1 MRAIVFAALMGVQP
15 TWTAAAQTGEALAE
29 LPRVYLDTK
38 MPVSTGA
45 TITVPA
51 GGDLQAALNKA
62 KPCDVIAL
70 ANGATFSGNFILPNK
85 PGACW
90 IVIRPADM
98 SGIPPEGTRMSPAV
112 AAAANLPKI
121 LSASNLGAFAT
132 ADGAHHF
139 RFVALDVS
147 VPATIPNTG
156 LFRLGT
162 SYETTLAQIPHDLVL
177 DRMYVHGTATGT
189 NRRCVSLNGA
199 SSAVIDSYISDCH
212 EVGADAQAIAG
223 WSGPGPFK
231 IVNNYLEASGENIN
245 WGGGDPRIRGVIPS
259 DIEIRRNHF
268 TKPVSWKGKWL
279 VKNLFEIKNAQRV
292 LVEGNVFE
300 NNWQDGQGGS
310 AINLKSVNQEGF
322 CTWCVA
328 KDITFRLNVIRN
340 TGSGI
345 VLSGYDPQ
353 PRGLPVPMT
362 RVTITDN
369 IVSAIDVAP
378 FNGDGRGFLIN
389 NSPIDIV
396 IAHNTVL
403 DATNSAI
410 TFGGPAAEPPVR
422 LVFRDNIISGGQYG
436 VKGPGLGTAAT
447 LSTFI
452 PGGFRN
458 NLVIT
463 GDGNGLPPGA
473 TVRSRSALGF
483 VSLAD
488 PRLAAGSPYRGR
500 ATDGKDPGADIPAL
514 LAAIAGVVVP

>member
-1 MRAIVFAALMGVQP
+1 MRAIVLASLLSVHSI
-15 TWTAAAQTGEALAE
+15 AAQAPSEPLAE
-29 LPRVYLDTK
+29 LPRTYLETK
-38 MPVSTGA
+38 MPSSSGT

-70 ANGATFSGNFILPNK
+70 ANGATFSGNFILPDK

-98 SGIPPEGTRMSPAV
+98 NGVPPEGTRMSPAI

-121 LSASNLGAFAT
+121 LSTTNLGAFMT
-132 ADGAHHF
+132 ADGSHHY
-139 RFVALDVS
+139 RLVALEVS
-147 VPATIPNTG
+147 VPATIANSG
-156 LFRLGT
+156 LLRLGT
-162 SYETTLAQIPHDLVL
+162 SYETTLAQMPHDLVL
-177 DRMYVHGTATGT
+177 DRLYIHGTATGT

-212 EVGADAQAIAG
+212 EQSADAQAIAG

-245 WGGGDPRIRGVIPS
+245 WGGGDPRIRGLIPS

-268 TKPVSWKGKWL
+268 FKPTSWKGKWL

-292 LVEGNVFE
+292 LIEGNVFE

-310 AINLKSVNQEGF
+310 AIVLKSVNQEGT
-322 CTWCVA
+322 CPWCVA
-328 KDITFRLNVIRN
+328 KDITFRLNVIQN
-340 TGSGI
+340 TGSGFALTGHD
-345 VLSGYDPQ
+345 VGAQS
-353 PRGLPVPMT
+353 VMT

-369 IVSAIDVAP
+369 ILSRIDVAP
-378 FNGDGRGFLIN
+378 FNGDGRGFLVN
-389 NSPIDIV
+389 NNPIDLV

-410 TFGGPAAEPPVR
+410 TFGGPATDPPVR
-422 LVFRDNIISGGQYG
+422 MVFRDNIITGGQYG

-447 LSTFI
+447 LATFI
-452 PGGFRN
+452 PDGFRN

-463 GDGNGLPPGA
+463 ADGSGYRS
-473 TVRSRSALGF
+473 TVLVQSANAVGFTSR
-483 VSLAD
+483 AD
-488 PRLAAGSPYRGR
+488 LRLNASSRYRGR
-500 ATDGKDPGADIPAL
+500 ATDGKDPGADVAAVQ
-514 LAAIAGVVVP
+514 AAIAGVVVP

>member
-1 MRAIVFAALMGVQP
+1 MRAALLAALLSVHAS
-15 TWTAAAQTGEALAE
+15 WTAAAQSAETLAE

-38 MPVSTGA
+38 MPASSGA

-51 GGDLQAALNKA
+51 GGDLQAALNRA

-90 IVIRPADM
+90 IVIRPANM
-98 SGIPPEGTRMSPAV
+98 AGIPPEGTRMSPAL
-112 AAAANLPKI
+112 AAAAQLPKI
-121 LSASNLGAFAT
+121 LSASNLGAFMT
-132 ADGAHHF
+132 ADGAHHY
-139 RFVALDVS
+139 RLVGLEVS
-147 VPATIPNTG
+147 VPAAIANTG
-156 LFRLGT
+156 LLRLGT
-162 SYETTLAQIPHDLVL
+162 SYETTLAQLPHDLVL
-177 DRMYVHGTATGT
+177 DRMYIHGTATGT

-212 EVGADAQAIAG
+212 EQGADAQAIAG

-245 WGGGDPRIRGVIPS
+245 WGGGDPRINGLIPS

-268 TKPVSWKGKWL
+268 FKPTSWKGKWL

-310 AINLKSVNQEGF
+310 AIVLKSVNQEGR
-322 CTWCVA
+322 CPWCVA
-328 KDITFRLNVIRN
+328 KDITIRLNVIKN
-340 TGSGI
+340 TGAGFALTGHDATTQ
-345 VLSGYDPQ
+345 VA
-353 PRGLPVPMT
+353 MT

-369 IVSAIDVAP
+369 ILSGIDVAP
-378 FNGDGRGFLIN
+378 FNGDGRAFLIN
-389 NSPIDIV
+389 NNPTDLV

-410 TFGGPAAEPPVR
+410 TFGGPATEPPVR
-422 LVFRDNIISGGQYG
+422 MVFRDNIIGGGQYG

-447 LSTFI
+447 LATFI

-458 NLVIT
+458 NVVIT
-463 GDGNGLPPGA
+463 ADGSGYPSNA
-473 TVRSRSALGF
+473 SVRNRSELGF
-483 VSLAD
+483 MSMAD
-488 PRLAAGSPYRGR
+488 PRLGPRSPYRGR
-500 ATDGKDPGADIPAL
+500 GTDGKDIGADISAL
-514 LAAIAGVVVP
+514 TAAIAGVVVP